1 MAAPREMF
9 ARFVESTQDWVQER
23 QVGLRLKKFV
33 RVVWV
38 ILCEWRPFWITLVG
52 LGGAVGVGWGLGQFA
67 DYELSDQIRVAGG
80 FLELLGLATTAY
92 GLKETRKIF
101 GVSSVREQL
110 AGQLERLTSAWKLES
125 HASTIES
132 SVVLTTSESPRGAV
146 RPGPNAPLERRV
158 EALERQYEELNQQLI
173 KAREKL
179 NSSRRRL
186 EEAVKDER
194 RARDEADAQ
203 IQEQLE
209 SFSVG
214 GLHLEKMGLVWL
226 LVGIT
231 LATLPGEIAS
241 LLAAFGH

>member
-110 AGQLERLTSAWKLES
+110 AGQLKRLASAWKLERYTLTP
-125 HASTIES
+125 ASMKIE
-132 SVVLTTSESPRGAV
+132 TTLGSPHFSASLGADATV
-146 RPGPNAPLERRV
+146 EERLD
-158 EALERQYEELNQQLI
+158 ALEEKYEQRNQQLAE
-173 KAREKL
+173 ARRELK
-179 NSSRRRL
+179 SEARRL
-186 EEAVKDER
+186 DEAVNDER
-194 RARDEADAQ
+194 RARDEADAA

-214 GLHLEKMGLVWL
+214 GLHLSRTTKEC
-226 LVGIT
+226 
-231 LATLPGEIAS
+231 
-241 LLAAFGH
+241 